1 MAVSD
6 CRLAAGALAACL
18 ALAVLHTWP
27 LAANPGVLS
36 RHDNADAMLNEWIVA
51 WVAHQAPRA
60 PLHLFD
66 ANIFHPEPRALAF
79 SEHMTVQG
87 LMGAPVS
94 WLGGSPLLAFN
105 LLVMAG
111 LALSAW
117 SMWLLLERWT
127 GSRAAG
133 AIAGT
138 LFAFNA
144 HTLTRLPHLQA
155 LHLEFLPVVLLAL
168 DRVLVERRVRDALLL
183 GLAAALQGLTSNY
196 LLVFTA
202 MAAAVGFAVRL
213 NEWRRPAPARTAALL
228 ALAAGV
234 AALLLA
240 PFLYP
245 YYLTQREQGLTRS
258 LDEVALYSST
268 WRDYLSTAGRV
279 HYAAWSYR
287 FLEGST
293 ALFPGGIAL
302 VLASVALVSSPGL
315 RDARVR
321 MAAAL
326 GVAGL
331 ALSFGPAL
339 PGYALLY
346 RWMPLLQGVRGA
358 ARFGFLALVA
368 IAILAGF
375 GVAALRGRWGARAWW
390 PALVAA
396 LVVGVNAEALRAPL
410 DVQALRRHSAR
421 LPVAPRSL
429 GHRRR
434 RVSLLRARGRVPQR
448 PVRPELDR
456 VLEAPRER
464 LQRVRSPQLPG
475 DCGGAARLPGRSVTS
490 RASAPRRDP
499 RRCASR
505 RLRRSGGGDGLRSQR
520 DAMAGAG
527 RVRGPGQGLQ
537 ARHFLTAGLGAALA
551 GGLAAA
557 FAGAPGGPAGFSRV
571 PYNRR

>member
-1 MAVSD
+1 MAVSNH
-6 CRLAAGALAACL
+6 RLAAGALGACL

-105 LLVMAG
+105 LLVIAG

-202 MAAAVGFAVRL
+202 MAAAAGFAVRL
-213 NEWRRPAPARTAALL
+213 NEWRRPAPARTTALL
-228 ALAAGV
+228 AMAAGV

-258 LDEVALYSST
+258 LEEVALYSST

-279 HYAAWSYR
+279 HYAAWSHR
-287 FLEGST
+287 VLEGST
-293 ALFPGGIAL
+293 ALFPGCIAL
-302 VLASVALVSSPGL
+302 VLASVALVSAPGL

-396 LVVGVNAEALRAPL
+396 LVVGVNAEAIRAPL
-410 DVQALRRHSAR
+410 TYRPFDGIPRVYQSLRDPSVTAVTEFPFFGPEDVFRNAPYVLNSTAYWKPLVNGYSGFVPRSYPAIAGALR
-421 LPVAPRSL
+421 
-429 GHRRR
+429 
-434 RVSLLRARGRVPQR
+434 
-448 PVRPELDR
+448 DF
-456 VLEAPRER
+456 
-464 LQRVRSPQLPG
+464 PG
-475 DCGGAARLPGRSVTS
+475 DRSRAELRRLGVTHVVVHLDAYGGRAAGMASALSETRWLELVASANQIRVYRLVTS
-490 RASAPRRDP
+490 
-499 RRCASR
+499 
-505 RLRRSGGGDGLRSQR
+505 
-520 DAMAGAG
+520 
-527 RVRGPGQGLQ
+527 
-537 ARHFLTAGLGAALA
+537 
-551 GGLAAA
+551 
-557 FAGAPGGPAGFSRV
+557 
-571 PYNRR
+571 